1 MKIKKKLYPFLLVFA
16 ILLTAIGLVSAN
28 ISFSVP
34 VKTNKI
40 FNVDINN
47 INTNNIEVIGYDKTN
62 MTYLVDLSEFIN
74 EYEVSFDVYNT
85 SDYDA
90 VLSEKVITDIPDEL
104 KSIIT
109 VEVTLGNNIES
120 NKYDSA
126 KIKYIVKDNL
136 TKEEKSLLNKNKEL
150 KVNVLLNYNQA

>member
-34 VKTNKI
+34 AKTNKI
-40 FNVDINN
+40 FNVDIDN

-62 MTYLVDLSEFIN
+62 MTYLIDLSEFIS

-104 KSIIT
+104 KSILT
-109 VEVTLGNNIES
+109 VEVTLENDIGS

-136 TKEEKSLLNKNKEL
+136 TKEEKSLLNKYKEL